1 MVIFEKPLSH
11 FYLPVDQTG
20 VSMRVLQIRSSTSP
34 ALLST
39 RVEREIHAMDPDIEI
54 SDLHTMTRSLA
65 GAQGFLIFRIGAFQA
80 GAMGLLGLVLALVG
94 VYGVVSY
101 SAAQRMREIGIR
113 MALGGTPAAIRGMF
127 MRQGATFVSV
137 GIAVGIVGAF
147 GLTRILKR
155 FLLLVSAADPVTFIA
170 VPLMLAAVAIWACWV
185 PARRATRVDPII
197 VLRQD

>member
-1 MVIFEKPLSH
+1 AIFEQPLSH
-11 FYLPVDQTG
+11 FYLPFEQTH
-20 VSMRVLQIRSSTSP
+20 VSLRVLQLRSATNP

-39 RVEREIHAMDPDIEI
+39 RVEREVHSIDPDIEL
-54 SDLHTMTRSLA
+54 SDLQTMTRSLA

-80 GAMGLLGLVLALVG
+80 GGMGLLGLVLALVG

-101 SAAQRMREIGIR
+101 SAAQRSREIGIR
-113 MALGGTPAAIRGMF
+113 MALGGTPVSIRAMF
-127 MRQGATFVSV
+127 LRQGASFVLF
-137 GIAVGIVGAF
+137 GIAAGLVGAF

-155 FLLLVSAADPVTFIA
+155 FLLLVSAADPVTFVA

-185 PARRATRVDPII
+185 PARRATRVDPMI